1 MNLKIDRRTLLICS
15 WLCSIAV
22 TTSCS
27 TEPEKP
33 TVPSAADKEA
43 AEAKLN
49 RMLSQKQKQAE
60 QREYEQHAAE
70 QREAAREAA
79 RLAEAQKPRY
89 PASELAAAARP
100 RKWASIKVP
109 DLNIQTVLNTTWT
122 DGKLNYRVAMLG
134 QRPAIDSFTSQ
145 WHAFAIDFAD
155 QGGTNIFQFQINPAS
170 FEWAPSSVNGGIPT
184 KQMSGTVECELP
196 RYEQSV
202 QWNLTWSE

>member
-1 MNLKIDRRTLLICS
+1 VNSKINRRSLLVCS
-15 WLCSIAV
+15 WLCSLAV

-33 TVPSAADKEA
+33 LTPSAADKQA
-43 AEAKLN
+43 AEAKLD
-49 RMLSQKQKQAE
+49 RLLRDKQSQAE

-70 QREAAREAA
+70 QKEAE
-79 RLAEAQKPRY
+79 RLAEAQKPHY

-109 DLNIQTVLNTTWT
+109 DLNIQTVINTTWK

-145 WHAFAIDFAD
+145 WHAFGIDFAD
-155 QGGTNIFQFQINPAS
+155 QSGTNIFQFQIDPAS

-184 KQMSGTVECELP
+184 KQMTGSIECELP

-202 QWNLTWSE
+202 QWNLTWAE